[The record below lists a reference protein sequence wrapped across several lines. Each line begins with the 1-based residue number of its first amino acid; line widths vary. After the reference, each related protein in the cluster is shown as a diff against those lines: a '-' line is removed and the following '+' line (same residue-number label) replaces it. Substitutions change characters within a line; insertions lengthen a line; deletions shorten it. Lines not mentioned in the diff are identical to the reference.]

1 MTRLEARMASLEKKI
16 KYLEERLKI
25 SSPDRPKFGSMHIG
39 KKSKEVLIQ
48 EGFSLQNRFKPQT
61 FSKSELSQWSQAY
74 ALWRKEASAN
84 GAKELKEIE
93 SKIEEMLHPR

>member
-1 MTRLEARMASLEKKI
+1 MTRLEARMSSMEKKI

-48 EGFSLQNRFKPQT
+48 EGFSLKNRFTPKT
-61 FSKSELSQWSQAY
+61 FSKKELSEWSTAY
-74 ALWRKEASAN
+74 AAWRKDAMTN

-93 SKIEEMLHPR
+93 EKIEEMLHSQ